1 MIFRCQNLVSKL
13 HTSRL
18 QNFSMKF
25 SALNEYFE
33 VSFPLEYC
41 VCTAPKFNNL
51 INCKSKFILLI
62 INNLNY
68 ILDPNFFPQIIR
80 KCTQNNNAL
89 FLPIVDHPVSVTQ
102 KNNYYNL
109 ICQDINSI
117 KCIPS
122 ILCMITLLS
131 LQVFCTC
138 IILLNFNLCV
148 ICLIGKVICNNY
160 REMMY
165 I

>member
-68 ILDPNFFPQIIR
+68 ILDPNFCPQIIR
-80 KCTQNNNAL
+80 NIAL
-89 FLPIVDHPVSVTQ
+89 VT
-102 KNNYYNL
+102 
-109 ICQDINSI
+109 
-117 KCIPS
+117 
-122 ILCMITLLS
+122 
-131 LQVFCTC
+131 
-138 IILLNFNLCV
+138 
-148 ICLIGKVICNNY
+148 
-160 REMMY
+160 
-165 I
+165 

>member
-68 ILDPNFFPQIIR
+68 ILDPNFCPQIIR
-80 KCTQNNNAL
+80 KITSKIP
-89 FLPIVDHPVSVTQ
+89 FF
-102 KNNYYNL
+102 YYT
-109 ICQDINSI
+109 
-117 KCIPS
+117 
-122 ILCMITLLS
+122 ITLEILDQILS
-131 LQVFCTC
+131 
-138 IILLNFNLCV
+138 V
-148 ICLIGKVICNNY
+148 I
-160 REMMY
+160 
-165 I
+165 

>member
-68 ILDPNFFPQIIR
+68 ILDL
-80 KCTQNNNAL
+80 T
-89 FLPIVDHPVSVTQ
+89 
-102 KNNYYNL
+102 
-109 ICQDINSI
+109 
-117 KCIPS
+117 
-122 ILCMITLLS
+122 
-131 LQVFCTC
+131 
-138 IILLNFNLCV
+138 
-148 ICLIGKVICNNY
+148 
-160 REMMY
+160 
-165 I
+165 